1 MKIIPYSTKNVLFV
15 QSLTKKLSYCSAGS
29 ELRSWLFH
37 YSVPIMSNFLKLCY
51 LHHFMLLVKGVY
63 NLCKDS
69 VCVGDIK
76 ESSVLLKTF
85 VY

>member
-1 MKIIPYSTKNVLFV
+1 
-15 QSLTKKLSYCSAGS
+15 
-29 ELRSWLFH
+29 
-37 YSVPIMSNFLKLCY
+37 
-51 LHHFMLLVKGVY
+51 MLLVKGVY

-85 VY
+85 VYQKDKFYGEGMKDVDTEGGSSWLCQCTIL